1 MLTAVTPFAHEFSA
15 ARSDAIPSSAAP
27 YPRDVGTAMTGRPTR
42 PAMTEKIEASIP
54 ATATTTSAFSISSS
68 RESSRRIPATPTSGT
83 VVEATPRYSSVRFAS
98 SATNVSAV
106 PAVTRTTL
114 PSTRA
119 SGFPTESTS
128 VAERSS

>member
-1 MLTAVTPFAHEFSA
+1 M
-15 ARSDAIPSSAAP
+15 I
-27 YPRDVGTAMTGRPTR
+27 GRPTR
-42 PAMTEKIEASIP
+42 PPRTEKSEASIP
-54 ATATTTSAFSISSS
+54 ATARTMSAFSISSS
-68 RESSRRIPATPTSGT
+68 LERRRRIPATPTSGT
-83 VVEATPRYSSVRFAS
+83 VEEATPRYSSVRRAS

-106 PAVTRTTL
+106 PAVTTTTF

>member
-1 MLTAVTPFAHEFSA
+1 M
-15 ARSDAIPSSAAP
+15 
-27 YPRDVGTAMTGRPTR
+27 
-42 PAMTEKIEASIP
+42 P
-54 ATATTTSAFSISSS
+54 ATAMTTSAFSISSS
-68 RESSRRIPATPTSGT
+68 RERRRRMPATPTSGT
-83 VVEATPRYSSVRFAS
+83 VADATPRYSSVRRAS

-119 SGFPTESTS
+119 SGFPTERTS